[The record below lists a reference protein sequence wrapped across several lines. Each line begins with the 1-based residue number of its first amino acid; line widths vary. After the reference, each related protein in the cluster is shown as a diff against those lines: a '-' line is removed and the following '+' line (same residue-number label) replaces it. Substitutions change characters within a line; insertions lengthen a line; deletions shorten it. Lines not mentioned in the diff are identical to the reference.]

1 MSELIY
7 EEMTLLVACFFLGM
21 ILGLFYDGF
30 RILRLFIRH
39 KDWLVDVEDLVF
51 WVVTA
56 WLVFKTL
63 FCYNQG
69 ILRAYAFLGIMIG
82 LLLYYLSVSKIIFC
96 LARKIVPVW
105 SKVLE
110 LIKKPVVLFGQFLQK
125 TLKNMIADVK
135 MALKGR

>member
-1 MSELIY
+1 
-7 EEMTLLVACFFLGM
+7 
-21 ILGLFYDGF
+21 
-30 RILRLFIRH
+30 
-39 KDWLVDVEDLVF
+39 
-51 WVVTA
+51 
-56 WLVFKTL
+56 
-63 FCYNQG
+63 
-69 ILRAYAFLGIMIG
+69 MIG
-82 LLLYYLSVSKIIFC
+82 LLLYYLSVSKIIFY